1 MRLAIN
7 TPERGLLLASIDYEN
22 HTRVSLF
29 PDSSTIRNPIRLV
42 NHEFP
47 QDLGRSTRTW
57 CDKTRGTGLRCS
69 TIPFPQTSFRH
80 PGLDH
85 LDSAWSLLIEGN
97 ASILKSHRS
106 SYSCMCMGR
115 FLPFPSFVNLILPFG
130 LPPIRL
136 SFRNLPFYSQ
146 LCFEC

>member
-7 TPERGLLLASIDYEN
+7 PPERGLLPACIDCEN
-22 HTRVSLF
+22 HSRVSLF
-29 PDSSTIRNPIRLV
+29 PGSSTIRTPIRLA

-47 QDLGRSTRTW
+47 QDLGRSTNLVRQ
-57 CDKTRGTGLRCS
+57 DPKNRAPLFRQFS
-69 TIPFPQTSFRH
+69 SFRH

-85 LDSAWSLLIEGN
+85 MVSAWSLLIEGN

-106 SYSCMCMGR
+106 SNSCICMGR

-130 LPPIRL
+130 LPPTRL
-136 SFRNLPFYSQ
+136 SFLNLPFCSQ